1 MDDTTI
7 KLIFTNLGWLIAK
20 IEELPGRDIGE
31 PDCMLIDPCTWMH
44 GTLDHGHSHDDDSD
58 HDHSQDPLFTVIRFP
73 GKDASLDT
81 RIAISSSNIFTIMDP
96 TPALVSE
103 YLVTISD

>member
-7 KLIFTNLGWLIAK
+7 KLVFTSFGWLVAK
-20 IEELPGRDIGE
+20 IEELPGREIGE
-31 PDCMLIDPCTWMH
+31 PDCLLIDTCVWSEVH
-44 GTLDHGHSHDDDSD
+44 QHHHDDED
-58 HDHSQDPLFTVIRFP
+58 HKHDADPQFIVARFP
-73 GKDASLDT
+73 GKSASADT

-103 YLVTISD
+103 YLIAISD